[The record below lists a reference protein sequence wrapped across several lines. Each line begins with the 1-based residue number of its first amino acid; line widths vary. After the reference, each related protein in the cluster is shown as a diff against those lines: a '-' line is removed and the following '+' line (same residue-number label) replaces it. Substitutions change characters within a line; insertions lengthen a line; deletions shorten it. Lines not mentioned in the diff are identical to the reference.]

1 MSRVH
6 IGQMLKAQGLIDDF
20 QLRRA
25 LEHQRRWGGR
35 IGQAFLGLRVVRE
48 EHLLAT
54 LGKQL
59 GVPVVHIGRWM
70 VAPAVL
76 QRLPEKFVR
85 RRRVLPLDVISVH
98 RADRLIVA
106 FPAPD
111 DLLVVDEVAFAAGMG
126 IEPALAGSDDLDQA
140 IARQFGDHRFDPLEL
155 PAPPTEPMRL
165 VDGRRL
171 ES

>member
-59 GVPVVHIGRWM
+59 CVPVVHIGRWM

-111 DLLVVDEVAFAAGMG
+111 DLPVVDEVAFAAGMG